1 MDAQTM
7 SSSTNVTELL
17 CRKRIQARAAETQFQ
32 RRAPSAGAGV
42 EIAAIYSPTST
53 SLMAIP
59 IQTTARHVEISDRVR
74 QYAETRTQKLER
86 FYDGIVEAH
95 VILSKDNS
103 PAEAKTAEINIDVY
117 QKRLSAQDSADTY
130 EQAIN
135 KSVDH
140 LRRQLEKYKAQ
151 LRRTDKDAHR

>member
-1 MDAQTM
+1 
-7 SSSTNVTELL
+7 
-17 CRKRIQARAAETQFQ
+17 
-32 RRAPSAGAGV
+32 
-42 EIAAIYSPTST
+42 
-53 SLMAIP
+53 MAIP